1 MASSAKSRLFC
12 RQNALREDVNMAIL
26 PQPADQDFYS
36 KMRELK
42 WSSTEKAI
50 ARRCSD
56 RALQQELD
64 AAIQSTKEM
73 AAKIRQA
80 SELWELEHHLTQL
93 RKEIDR
99 KYEYK
104 YSTIVLFFA
113 DLVREGRLAAEDLRG
128 QSEDKLGSIRQHTAQ
143 CAA

>member
-1 MASSAKSRLFC
+1 
-12 RQNALREDVNMAIL
+12 MAIL
-26 PQPADQDFYS
+26 PSPDRDSYS
-36 KMRELK
+36 TMRNLK

-50 ARRCSD
+50 ARKAFE

-64 AAIQSTKEM
+64 TVIQSTKQM

-80 SELWELEHHLTQL
+80 SELWELERYLTQR

-104 YSTIVLFFA
+104 YSVLLPIFGE
-113 DLVREGRLAAEDLRG
+113 LVREGRLDAKDFQGLAV
-128 QSEDKLGSIRQHTAQ
+128 DKLAYIHREARHP
-143 CAA
+143 AA

>member
-1 MASSAKSRLFC
+1 MATATRRPGFSL
-12 RQNALREDVNMAIL
+12 EDARAEM
-26 PQPADQDFYS
+26 
-36 KMRELK
+36 LK

-80 SELWELEHHLTQL
+80 SELWELEHHL
-93 RKEIDR
+93 I
-99 KYEYK
+99 
-104 YSTIVLFFA
+104 LFGKAGSQQKTSAVYLKTSSAPFA
-113 DLVREGRLAAEDLRG
+113 
-128 QSEDKLGSIRQHTAQ
+128 SIRHNVQIEMQTSTVN
-143 CAA
+143 

>member
-1 MASSAKSRLFC
+1 
-12 RQNALREDVNMAIL
+12 MAIS
-26 PQPADQDFYS
+26 PPSDQDLYA
-36 KMRELK
+36 KMRDLK

-50 ARRCSD
+50 ARRCFD
-56 RALQQELD
+56 RALRQELD
-64 AAIQSTKEM
+64 AAIQSTKKI

-104 YSTIVLFFA
+104 YSKLVLVFA

-128 QSEDKLGSIRQHTAQ
+128 LSEDKLRYIRQH
-143 CAA
+143 AAKSAA